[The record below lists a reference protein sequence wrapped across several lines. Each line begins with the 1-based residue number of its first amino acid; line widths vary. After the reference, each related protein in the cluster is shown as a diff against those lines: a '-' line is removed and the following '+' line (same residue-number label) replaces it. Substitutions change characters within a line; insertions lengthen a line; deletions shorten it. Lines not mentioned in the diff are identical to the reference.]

1 MTDFQFRDL
10 EIVHPVLHKQI
21 DLLANVRGV
30 SDLCDEQDKEYRE
43 LIISN
48 LMDEGLA
55 SYADQKGQTLKWDSG
70 KYKVE
75 ITKVVPK
82 DPGAVIDYNKFF
94 NNVIGLLPKDK
105 LDELIA
111 ECTSY
116 PETKEP
122 YNRLKI
128 SVRE

>member
-10 EIVHPVLHKQI
+10 EIVHPVLHKHI
-21 DLLANVRGV
+21 DLLANVRSV
-30 SDLCDEQDKEYRE
+30 SAVCDEQDKECRD
-43 LIISN
+43 LIIN
-48 LMDEGLA
+48 ALMDEGLA
-55 SYADQKGQTLKWDSG
+55 SYADKKGQTLKWDSG